1 MNINQ
6 FAQQDYERA
15 MSKGFWRKILTW
27 IRGESNELLPFD
39 EVREKLKIQGQRY
52 AGLQQ
57 IPIDLI
63 LGSVGRYRDF
73 DRIFLPKQ
81 RRTKDRW
88 VNIDKAHYE
97 QIPLPPVDLYQ
108 IGEIYFVKDGNHR
121 VSVARGRGQEFVDA
135 YVTVVD
141 ILVWLTADTRVDDLD
156 RKKEH
161 ADFVL
166 ITKLP
171 KSRPLSNIETAIP
184 GVYTRLLEHI
194 DVHRWYLGEKLET
207 ETTYEQA
214 SASWYDQVYL
224 PVVEFIH
231 EHGLLS
237 YFSDFTETDLYLWIM
252 EYAGYLHQAY
262 KSDDTEEK
270 KQKNDAA
277 KKLISSYHF
286 PPIKKVIQQVN
297 KDNRINQLILRQER
311 SNFLEKTRIIE
322 LHPDA
327 DITLTI
333 PGNYDQLF
341 EHIAVHR
348 WYLGEQRG
356 EDVPYIDAVASWYEN
371 VYLPIVKIIRDQD
384 VMSVFSGRTESD
396 LYLWIINRQRELKDI
411 FGEEIPIQ
419 QAIKDITE
427 EVDNQ

>member
-27 IRGESNELLPFD
+27 ISGESNELLPFD

-57 IPIDLI
+57 IPINLI

-88 VNIDKAHYE
+88 VNIDKAYYE

-121 VSVARGRGQEFVDA
+121 VSVARERGQEFVDA

-141 ILVWLTADTRVDDLD
+141 IPVWLTAETRIDDLD

-161 ADFVL
+161 ADFIL
-166 ITKLP
+166 KTKLP
-171 KSRPLSNIETAIP
+171 KSRPSSNIETTSP
-184 GVYTRLLEHI
+184 GAYTRLFEHI
-194 DVHRWYLGEKLET
+194 DVHRWYLGEKLGT

-231 EHGLLS
+231 EHDLLR

-252 EYAGYLHQAY
+252 EYAGYLQQAY
-262 KSDDTEEK
+262 KSDDTEVK
-270 KQKNDAA
+270 KQRNDAA

-286 PPIKKVIQQVN
+286 PPVKKVIQQVN

-311 SNFLEKTRIIE
+311 TNFLEKTRIIE
-322 LHPDA
+322 LRPDA

-333 PGNYDQLF
+333 PGKYDQLF

-384 VMSVFSGRTESD
+384 VMSVFSDRTESD

-411 FGEEIPIQ
+411 YGEEIPIQ
-419 QAIKDITE
+419 QAIKNLKE
-427 EVDNQ
+427 EVDKQ